1 MNLRPPMRKSVS
13 IFLCSVIILLE
24 LVEKRTFGF
33 SKESPQEE
41 ESKRFSFF
49 YQVEEG
55 MFKKLLHDRGNS
67 FRILQFTCAQALDK
81 KYTYSAYQEKS
92 KEYTSYFIWP
102 VKLRHKV
109 SKEQVFNEEGSV

>member
-13 IFLCSVIILLE
+13 IFLCCVIILLE

-33 SKESPQEE
+33 SKECPQEQ
-41 ESKRFSFF
+41 ESKRFPFF

-67 FRILQFTCAQALDK
+67 FRISLALDK
-81 KYTYSAYQEKS
+81 KYTYFAYQEKS

-109 SKEQVFNEEGSV
+109 SKEQVFYEEGSV